1 MSSLLQLLPF
11 FEAVARLGSF
21 TQAANQLG
29 VTPPAVSQNIQALET
44 RLGVRLFNRTSR
56 SVRLSDEGNLF
67 FQRVAPAMGQ
77 IEVAADDVR
86 TLHGRP
92 SGLLRITLPQLAAS
106 LLVMPYLAEF
116 QALYPEVQLELFT
129 DDHFSDLVLD
139 SFDAGIRMRAMLQK
153 DMIAVPIDHDQ
164 RRVIIATPGYL
175 AQHGTPLTPQALSDH
190 NCLRYRFPGSGKF
203 EPWYFRQDG
212 GQLTLEVSG
221 SLIFNE
227 DRLIKDATLMGLGIT
242 QRFANTVQR
251 ELSSGQLVEVLAEY
265 SGDFPGFF
273 IYFPASRH
281 MPLKLR
287 VFIDFMREKRSQQR
301 RTQDASMAP

>member
-56 SVRLSDEGNLF
+56 SVRLSDEGRLF

-77 IEVAADDVR
+77 IDMAAEDLR

-139 SFDAGIRMRAMLQK
+139 SFDAGIRMRAMVQK
-153 DMIAVPIDHDQ
+153 DMVAVPIDNDQ
-164 RRVIIATPGYL
+164 QRVIIATPAYL
-175 AQHGTPLTPQALSDH
+175 AQHSTPLTPQALSAH

-203 EPWYFRQDG
+203 EPWYFRQEG

-221 SLIFNE
+221 NLIFNE
-227 DRLIKDATLMGLGIT
+227 DRLIKDAALMGLGIT
-242 QRFANTVQR
+242 QRFVSTVQR
-251 ELSSGQLVEVLAEY
+251 ELNTGQLVEILADY
-265 SGDFPGFF
+265 RCHFPGFF

-287 VFIDFMREKRSQQR
+287 VFVDFIREKRPLQSSS
-301 RTQDASMAP
+301 QDAITAS

>member
-56 SVRLSDEGNLF
+56 SVRLSDEGKIF
-67 FQRVAPAMGQ
+67 YRRVAPAMSQ
-77 IEVAADDVR
+77 IDVAADDLR
-86 TLHGRP
+86 TLRGQP

-106 LLVMPYLAEF
+106 LLVMPYLEEF
-116 QALYPEVQLELFT
+116 QLRYPEVQLELFT
-129 DDHFSDLVLD
+129 DDHFSDLVLG

-153 DMIAVPIDHDQ
+153 DMIAVPIDNGQ
-164 RRVIIATPGYL
+164 RWVVIASPGYL
-175 AQHGTPLTPQALSDH
+175 AQHGVPLTPAALSEH

-212 GQLTLEVSG
+212 GHLTLEVGG

-227 DRLIKDATLMGLGIT
+227 DRLIKDAALAGLGIT
-242 QRFANTVQR
+242 QRFRGTVQR
-251 ELSSGQLVEVLAEY
+251 ELENGQLVEVLADY
-265 SGDFPGFF
+265 AGDSPGFF

-287 VFIDFMREKRSQQR
+287 VFIDFMREIRAL
-301 RTQDASMAP
+301 QDMPQSAITAP

>member
-21 TQAANQLG
+21 TQAASQLG

-56 SVRLSDEGNLF
+56 SVRLSDEGRLF
-67 FQRVAPAMGQ
+67 YQRVAPAMGQ
-77 IEVAADDVR
+77 IEGAADDVR
-86 TLHGRP
+86 ALHGHP

-106 LLVMPYLAEF
+106 LLVMPHLGEF

-139 SFDAGIRMRAMLQK
+139 SFDAGIRMHAMLPK
-153 DMIAVPIDHDQ
+153 DMIAVPIDNGQ
-164 RRVIIATPGYL
+164 RRMIIATPGYL
-175 AQHGTPLTPQALSDH
+175 AQYGTPLTPQALYEH
-190 NCLRYRFPGSGKF
+190 NCLRYRFPVSGKF
-203 EPWYFRQDG
+203 EPWYFRQDEE
-212 GQLTLEVSG
+212 LLMLEFSG
-221 SLIFNE
+221 SQIFNE
-227 DRLIKDATLMGLGIT
+227 DRLIKDAALAGLGIT
-242 QRFANTVQR
+242 QRFSGTVQR
-251 ELSSGQLVEVLAEY
+251 ELNSGQLVEILADY
-265 SGDFPGFF
+265 GSDFPGFF

-287 VFIDFMREKRSQQR
+287 VFVDFMREKRAQQSSS
-301 RTQDASMAP
+301 QDAITAS

>member
-56 SVRLSDEGNLF
+56 SVRLSDEGRLF
-67 FQRVAPAMGQ
+67 YQRVAPAMGQ

-227 DRLIKDATLMGLGIT
+227 DRLIKDAALMGLGMT

-287 VFIDFMREKRSQQR
+287 VFIDFMREKRSQQN